1 MGGVSGSSRMSSVAF
16 ISTKGGAGK
25 STVAAQFAIAAS
37 GKGRKPLILD
47 CDAAQTSI
55 QVWASALRH
64 ERLPVIRTGSQEAIA
79 GQLAKARGEGFDL
92 VVIDVPPGG
101 GQLVTL
107 VASLAEHILV
117 PVRATTF
124 DLHAMRNT
132 VDLLRAAADNTEP
145 AEVTCRNA
153 LGKAAIVLNGTPV
166 RPSASWRKDM
176 MGALAQC
183 GAGGLDVVGSL
194 ADRAAY
200 SASIEN
206 GRGVTEEKRDPKAV
220 EEIMELYRNVAGL
233 ERRRAAAIRK
243 AGGRK

>member
-1 MGGVSGSSRMSSVAF
+1 MSSVAF

-25 STVAAQFAIAAS
+25 STLAAHFAIAAS
-37 GKGRKPLILD
+37 GKGRKALILD
-47 CDAAQTSI
+47 CDTEQTSI

-64 ERLPVIRTGSQEAIA
+64 EKLPVVRTGHHEAITE
-79 GQLAKARGEGFDL
+79 QIAKARGEGFDL

-101 GQLVTL
+101 GQLVAR
-107 VASLAEHILV
+107 VASLAEHILI

-132 VDLLRAAADNTEP
+132 VDLLRMTADNTEP

-153 LGKAAIVLNGTPV
+153 LGKAAIVLNGTPA
-166 RPSASWRKDM
+166 RPSAAWRRDIE
-176 MGALAQC
+176 GALAQC
-183 GAGGLDVVGSL
+183 GAGGLDIVGSL

-200 SASIEN
+200 SAAIEN
-206 GRGVTEEKRDPKAV
+206 GRGVTEERRDAKAV
-220 EEIMELYRNVAGL
+220 EEVMELYRSVAAL